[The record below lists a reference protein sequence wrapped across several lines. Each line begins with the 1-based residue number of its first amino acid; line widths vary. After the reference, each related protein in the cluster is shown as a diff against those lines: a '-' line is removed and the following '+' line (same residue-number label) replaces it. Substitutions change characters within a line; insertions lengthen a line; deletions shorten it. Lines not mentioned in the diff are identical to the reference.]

1 MFLIRSRLIVVGSG
15 LICPRHGCR
24 LGLRT
29 YRLGLRLCRLGYVR
43 LDRSRDRNIRI
54 RFGYGN
60 PCRSQNAI
68 ADAVSR
74 LQDFH
79 TGRALDAL
87 SVRMQQRLMDVRVEG
102 ITCLTKRLQAVLGC
116 HPLDLL
122 GHSLETTAE
131 LVVLAGLA
139 YVVQYRKEV
148 LQHTLNRHL
157 ASKITITV
165 DAALV
170 VHVLGLQPL

>member
-1 MFLIRSRLIVVGSG
+1 MFLIRSRLTVVGSG
-15 LICPRHGCR
+15 LICPRRGCR

-29 YRLGLRLCRLGYVR
+29 YRLGLRRCRLSYVR
-43 LDRSRDRNIRI
+43 LDRFRDRNIGI

-60 PCRSQNAI
+60 PCWSQDAL

-74 LQDFH
+74 LQDLH
-79 TGRALDAL
+79 TGRARDAL
-87 SVRMQQRLMDVRVEG
+87 GVRMQQRLMDVRVEE
-102 ITCLTKRLQAVLGC
+102 ITCLTERLQAVLGC
-116 HPLDLL
+116 HPLNFL
-122 GHSLETTAE
+122 GHSLEATAD
-131 LVVLAGLA
+131 LVVLAGRA
-139 YVVQYRKEV
+139 YVVQYLKEV